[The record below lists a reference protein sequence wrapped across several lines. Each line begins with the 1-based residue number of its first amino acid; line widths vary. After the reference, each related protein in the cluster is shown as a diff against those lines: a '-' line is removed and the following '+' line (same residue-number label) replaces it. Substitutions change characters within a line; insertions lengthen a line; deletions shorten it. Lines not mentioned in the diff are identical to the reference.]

1 MYTNLYISPNIAY
14 KCIVVLLPY
23 LSSRHHSITSKS
35 LLFYPR
41 NVLAK
46 GESAYKNPKR
56 ESVYG
61 GLSHKKERNKKI
73 KLPPP
78 HA

>member
-1 MYTNLYISPNIAY
+1 MYIKPNTAY

-23 LSSRHHSITSKS
+23 LKPKHQRITSKS
-35 LLFYPR
+35 LLFYPH

-46 GESAYKNPKR
+46 GESAYKNLKR

-61 GLSHKKERNKKI
+61 GLSHKKERDKKI